1 MADDSGAAGNLRRDK
16 KGNEHGQSQ
25 RLLPLQSVLEGLHG
39 GAFGGHRRQHVSA
52 IGQLRG
58 GTILPGQDLTAALYI
73 NNLIGKSGT
82 LKAIFK
88 DATSDKDFAAAPA
101 YAEQLSPEPTS
112 AAPNLNGGI
121 PIEYVETVER
131 ASYRHL
137 LRVRGILAEG
147 KARAK
152 DSYTRNR
159 FDYLLGLI
167 DKSINVKD
175 KR

>member
-1 MADDSGAAGNLRRDK
+1 MFSKAYTVALSEAIAG
-16 KGNEHGQSQ
+16 STY
-25 RLLPLQSVLEGLHG
+25 PLEDYLSDLD
-39 GAFGGHRRQHVSA
+39 RYA

-88 DATSDKDFAAAPA
+88 DAVSDKDFAAAPA
-101 YAEQLSPEPTS
+101 YADQLSLAPFAAEPTS

-175 KR
+175 KREK

>member
-1 MADDSGAAGNLRRDK
+1 MFSKAYTVALSEAIAG
-16 KGNEHGQSQ
+16 STY
-25 RLLPLQSVLEGLHG
+25 PLEDYLSDLD
-39 GAFGGHRRQHVSA
+39 RYA

-88 DATSDKDFAAAPA
+88 DAVSDKDFAAAPA
-101 YAEQLSPEPTS
+101 YAELLSPEPAS